1 VSPLARYL
9 ESALRILVLLGFSA
23 AALVAL
29 FFAWWVAVGAAL
41 GYVIYVAARRVLPR
55 TRARAGRTEVIEGEF
70 RVERDEPPPP
80 GER

>member
-23 AALVAL
+23 AALVTL
-29 FFAWWVAVGAAL
+29 FFAWWVAVGAVL
-41 GYVIYVAARRVLPR
+41 GYGIYVTARRVLPR
-55 TRARAGRTEVIEGEF
+55 KRARPGGAGVIEGEF
-70 RVERDEPPPP
+70 RVERDEPTHP